1 MSTEETT
8 IEETT
13 IEETTPVKYTNL
25 VNMAKEKAL
34 KAHKGQKRKI
44 GGGDYYIEHILP
56 VAKHVTDYLENH
68 HNAFKVNRYFADLIL
83 KPYNHHK
90 IVISTKLDEAPI
102 VEQIIAAAYLHDVLE
117 DTDETIDEF
126 PNITKQLVEL
136 LSKQPG
142 DNYYKFIMR
151 IMDHPLAEF
160 ATIVKLADIA
170 NNMKTLDEGSMK
182 DKYRLAAH
190 ILKNK

>member
-1 MSTEETT
+1 MASEDTI
-8 IEETT
+8 IEETQP
-13 IEETTPVKYTNL
+13 ESTPIKYTNL
-25 VNMAKEKAL
+25 INMAKEKAM

-44 GGGDYYIEHILP
+44 GGGDYYLEHILP

-68 HNAFKVNRYFADLIL
+68 HNTYKINRHFSDLIL

-90 IVISTKLDEAPI
+90 IIISTPLDESPI

-117 DTDETIDEF
+117 DTTETIDEF

-142 DNYYKFIMR
+142 DNYYQFIIR
-151 IMDHPLAEF
+151 IIDHPLVEF
-160 ATIVKLADIA
+160 ATIIKLADIA
-170 NNMKTLDEGSMK
+170 NNMKTLNEGSMK